1 MARHPVYA
9 GHEIEGCPAMQ
20 EYDTIYGRITAP
32 DWPDDI
38 ILQSLSALGEWSY
51 VEQQIL
57 AGLVQAGDRMW
68 DGGAFLGTFGIGLA
82 QIAAQAGRPLS
93 RLIAIDPGAELR
105 PCLVENLRR
114 NVTCDQLVLS
124 CALGA
129 EFGRLVPDAPAEA
142 VSANHGA
149 LAYRATA
156 TAGGDVDPE
165 GVECVPLWHLRARHG
180 DYDILKLDVEG
191 MEVEAIK
198 GDFDHIQARKPVIWA
213 EWHYRA
219 GEFGRRYRPGAPMKP
234 GNSSSGQSKVWSR
247 FS

>member
-1 MARHPVYA
+1 
-9 GHEIEGCPAMQ
+9 MQ